1 VDSQLGPPWRGWRL
15 LGALIGALLA
25 AAMPVTIVGA
35 QPSPD
40 QTTAPEAPAPPQ
52 PPPAGDAAA
61 QAPPIDST
69 AAAAPVAPSP
79 DQEAAPKPAAK
90 PQTKTAAAPV
100 PPPKPPEPP
109 KPLRSPVAILQA
121 LDKVTA
127 ETLRFAAPVGR
138 RIRYKTLV
146 FTVKACETS
155 GIDDPQPS
163 ASAYLVIESEPRSPP
178 GAAPL
183 PAKQVYKGW
192 MSAIAPG
199 LHPFEH
205 PVYDAW
211 LIACSASTPP
221 A

>member
-1 VDSQLGPPWRGWRL
+1 MESELGPPRWGRRL
-15 LGALIGALLA
+15 ARTLIGAVLA
-25 AAMPVTIVGA
+25 AAMAGTFAGA

-40 QTTAPEAPAPPQ
+40 QGAAPDESAPLP
-52 PPPAGDAAA
+52 PPPADAAPTA
-61 QAPPIDST
+61 PAAESPFVAEPDVPFSDQAATPR
-69 AAAAPVAPSP
+69 
-79 DQEAAPKPAAK
+79 PKP
-90 PQTKTAAAPV
+90 QIKTAAAPA

-127 ETLRFAAPVGR
+127 ETLRFAAPVGQ

-146 FTVKACETS
+146 FTVKACETT

-163 ASAYLVIESEPRSPP
+163 ASAYVIIESEPRSPP
-178 GAAPL
+178 GSAPL

-192 MSAIAPG
+192 MNAIAPG

-205 PVYDAW
+205 PIYDAW
-211 LIACSASTPP
+211 LIACSASAPP